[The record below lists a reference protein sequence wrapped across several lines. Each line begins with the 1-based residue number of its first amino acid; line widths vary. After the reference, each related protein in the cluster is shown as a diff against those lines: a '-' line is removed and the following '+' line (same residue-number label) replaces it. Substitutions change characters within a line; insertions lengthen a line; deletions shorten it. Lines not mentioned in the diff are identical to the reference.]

1 MSQLQ
6 AYPLLHTPRSS
17 SLLEVTQ
24 LDTYRNKQPPH
35 RDHLFQIFLLSSAA
49 GILQVDSIEY
59 PLIDNHI
66 YFVATG
72 QMHTVLAE
80 RFHGWRIAF
89 DPAFLDNEAIGLDH
103 LSVPMLFHKW
113 KSQPFINLTPDIY
126 PTFSSLML
134 LLRQEYGL
142 ENPCFQTIRSYL
154 KAFLFNAERASTADT
169 TASTETVQRRYMERL
184 QSSLEKYCKTEHH
197 IAFYAAQLRLSPKR
211 LKEYAQQ
218 VFGKTVL
225 QLLHEHILTESKRL
239 LLFTSMTVKEV
250 AYEAGFMESAYF
262 SRFFKNK
269 TGSYPEQFRQSGL
282 KNP

>member
-1 MSQLQ
+1 MSQPQ
-6 AYPLLHTPRSS
+6 VYPLFHQPRLS
-17 SLLEVTQ
+17 SLLEVMS
-24 LDTYRNKQPPH
+24 LGTYPNKQQPH
-35 RDHLFQIFLLSSAA
+35 RDNLFQIFLLTSAA
-49 GILQVDSIEY
+49 GMLQVDSVEY
-59 PLIDNHI
+59 LLLDNRI
-66 YFVATG
+66 YFIAAG

-89 DPAFLDNEAIGLDH
+89 DPAFLDNETVGSDH
-103 LSVPMLFHKW
+103 LSIPMLFHNW
-113 KSQPFINLTPDIY
+113 KRHPFINLTPDIY

-142 ENPCFQTIRSYL
+142 ENPCFQTLRSYL

-169 TASTETVQRRYMERL
+169 TASTETMQRSYMERL
-184 QSSLEKYCKTEHH
+184 QSLLEKYCKTEHH

-239 LLFTSMTVKEV
+239 LLYTSMSVKEV

-269 TGSYPEQFRQSGL
+269 TGSYPEQFRHSVL